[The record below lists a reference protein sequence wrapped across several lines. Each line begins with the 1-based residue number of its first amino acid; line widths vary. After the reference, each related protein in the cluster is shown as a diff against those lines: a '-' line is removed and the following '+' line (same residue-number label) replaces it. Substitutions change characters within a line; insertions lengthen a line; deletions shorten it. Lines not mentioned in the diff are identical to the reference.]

1 MAIRL
6 RNLFEQE
13 LASSKNLWLLG
24 STARPL
30 LYLFLGIL
38 LVSSAVAHCGL
49 RLAGI
54 KKDWRESGYEDTF
67 VAILVALGTLN
78 QSWSIEFCWC
88 EHLWSVIFIYLAGE
102 LEFTKS
108 WFTQS
113 QTFGVGFAS
122 PNQRYVMT
130 SWGDCWQVSPKESA
144 HLPLRRTA
152 YADLL
157 AASPSWGHCSHWTL
171 PWKRWWPLVAKN
183 IEIIWN
189 HTLSET
195 MLTFKPFLLNLYSK
209 VDFSCQCTAKTRSS
223 LKFCERK
230 VLLAKMSVS
239 ASRNLYRT
247 TRKVYGFHDLVSVMR
262 QFTSGRG
269 LIFWWPFLVSFV
281 CQN

>member
-1 MAIRL
+1 MVARL
-6 RNLFEQE
+6 YRSTFILFISWYPACLFSGCSLRSKVSWHQE
-13 LASSKNLWLLG
+13 GLAWERVWGYFCGNASGLRHTESILINW
-24 STARPL
+24 
-30 LYLFLGIL
+30 IL
-38 LVSSAVAHCGL
+38 LVWAPLICHLHILSL
-49 RLAGI
+49 GI
-54 KKDWRESGYEDTF
+54 EVHKVMVHPIANIW
-67 VAILVALGTLN
+67 
-78 QSWSIEFCWC
+78 
-88 EHLWSVIFIYLAGE
+88 GE
-102 LEFTKS
+102 VCFTKS
-108 WFTQS
+108 KVCHDVMRRLLAGVPKGKRQS
-113 QTFGVGFAS
+113 
-122 PNQRYVMT
+122 
-130 SWGDCWQVSPKESA
+130 VSP
-144 HLPLRRTA
+144 RTA

-247 TRKVYGFHDLVSVMR
+247 TRKVSGFHDLVSVMR